1 MDSLIGIGKYLF
13 AIAMAIFGVF
23 HFMNAEQMA
32 VMVPIAGGKIWIY
45 LSGLGFILAAISII
59 VGKFDKMACVALA
72 IMLVLFVALIHIP
85 GIMNIDNTVQQ
96 ASMIAT
102 LKDLALAGGA
112 LMCASQSRDNTMI
125 DIG

>member
-1 MDSLIGIGKYLF
+1 MDSIIGVGKYLF

-45 LSGLGFILAAISII
+45 LSGLGFILAAVSII
-59 VGKFDKMACVALA
+59 VGKYDKLACVALA
-72 IMLVLFVALIHIP
+72 IMLVLFVALIHLP
-85 GIMNIDNTVQQ
+85 GVMNSDNTVQQ
-96 ASMIAT
+96 QSMIAT

-112 LMCASQSRDNTMI
+112 LLCAGQSRDNTMI
-125 DIG
+125 EI